1 MSGIEARRAQAIKD
15 YKLTVEYKHL
25 KQNSPGGIY
34 VVPSFA
40 DLRTWHGVIFVRRG
54 MYASG
59 VFKFRVELP
68 PEYNDAAR
76 GALLHEPHLQPLVDA
91 ESGELDVKFAYPEWD
106 PAKHYVV
113 TVLTPQKI
121 FYIRTLRGLR
131 GAEERGGGAGL
142 RRRRAG
148 FLREV
153 EYAMEAVKQGSA
165 CLGIVGEGCVVLA
178 ALKRQPN
185 ELSGYQ
191 RKLAHSNAV
200 VLDSL
205 AMKALLTTIRRK
217 STPQRTYVEHCDRLC
232 AMLAEEA
239 LARLPGTAYDVPVET
254 PCGTLTT
261 GSAVVVPER
270 DICLVDI
277 MRSGAILQEAVRR
290 VVPGAKTAKILIQR
304 DEETA
309 QPVLMYSKLPP
320 KIEAMNV
327 LLCDPM
333 LATGGSAL
341 TAIKVL
347 KDAGV
352 PEERITFANVVSC
365 PEGLA
370 NLKKHAPKVVV
381 VTSAVDEGLDAR
393 RPSRPTTTP
402 TRAHGAP
409 DPTYWWNFYYTT
421 KSFAGKRTCDAPR
434 GLFTPENVREICE
447 TEQLLLRR
455 NYLAG
460 GDCPLLSEADV
471 DAVAARMYADRD
483 AYGIFLDSGPWD
495 GAGYACR
502 ARSFYAATPLPGE
515 DAIGALGDSQFDD
528 ISGTRSRPAT
538 TSYRFDMKESFMRS
552 AYYKDARAGDP
563 KMSADT

>member
-1 MSGIEARRAQAIKD
+1 M
-15 YKLTVEYKHL
+15 
-25 KQNSPGGIY
+25 
-34 VVPSFA
+34 
-40 DLRTWHGVIFVRRG
+40 
-54 MYASG
+54 
-59 VFKFRVELP
+59 
-68 PEYNDAAR
+68 
-76 GALLHEPHLQPLVDA
+76 
-91 ESGELDVKFAYPEWD
+91 
-106 PAKHYVV
+106 
-113 TVLTPQKI
+113 
-121 FYIRTLRGLR
+121 
-131 GAEERGGGAGL
+131 
-142 RRRRAG
+142 
-148 FLREV
+148 
-153 EYAMEAVKQGSA
+153 
-165 CLGIVGEGCVVLA
+165 
-178 ALKRQPN
+178 
-185 ELSGYQ
+185 
-191 RKLAHSNAV
+191 AHSNAV

-270 DICLVDI
+270 DICL
-277 MRSGAILQEAVRR
+277 
-290 VVPGAKTAKILIQR
+290 TAKILIQR

-393 RPSRPTTTP
+393 RYIVP
-402 TRAHGAP
+402 
-409 DPTYWWNFYYTT
+409 
-421 KSFAGKRTCDAPR
+421 
-434 GLFTPENVREICE
+434 GL
-447 TEQLLLRR
+447 
-455 NYLAG
+455 
-460 GDCPLLSEADV
+460 GDFG
-471 DAVAARMYADRD
+471 DRC
-483 AYGIFLDSGPWD
+483 YGT
-495 GAGYACR
+495 AGYDEG
-502 ARSFYAATPLPGE
+502 FWG
-515 DAIGALGDSQFDD
+515 
-528 ISGTRSRPAT
+528 
-538 TSYRFDMKESFMRS
+538 
-552 AYYKDARAGDP
+552 
-563 KMSADT
+563 

>member
-1 MSGIEARRAQAIKD
+1 M
-15 YKLTVEYKHL
+15 
-25 KQNSPGGIY
+25 
-34 VVPSFA
+34 
-40 DLRTWHGVIFVRRG
+40 
-54 MYASG
+54 
-59 VFKFRVELP
+59 
-68 PEYNDAAR
+68 
-76 GALLHEPHLQPLVDA
+76 
-91 ESGELDVKFAYPEWD
+91 
-106 PAKHYVV
+106 
-113 TVLTPQKI
+113 
-121 FYIRTLRGLR
+121 
-131 GAEERGGGAGL
+131 
-142 RRRRAG
+142 
-148 FLREV
+148 
-153 EYAMEAVKQGSA
+153 
-165 CLGIVGEGCVVLA
+165 
-178 ALKRQPN
+178 
-185 ELSGYQ
+185 
-191 RKLAHSNAV
+191 AHSNAV

-393 RPSRPTTTP
+393 KYIVPGLGDFGDR
-402 TRAHGAP
+402 
-409 DPTYWWNFYYTT
+409 YYGT
-421 KSFAGKRTCDAPR
+421 FGY
-434 GLFTPENVREICE
+434 E
-447 TEQLLLRR
+447 EQLW
-455 NYLAG
+455 G
-460 GDCPLLSEADV
+460 C
-471 DAVAARMYADRD
+471 
-483 AYGIFLDSGPWD
+483 
-495 GAGYACR
+495 
-502 ARSFYAATPLPGE
+502 
-515 DAIGALGDSQFDD
+515 
-528 ISGTRSRPAT
+528 
-538 TSYRFDMKESFMRS
+538 
-552 AYYKDARAGDP
+552 
-563 KMSADT
+563 